1 MKSDVIR
8 NDGGLFNFVSV
19 MHLGAIEL
27 SSDSGDDHP
36 IKPAKKRP
44 KRNEGKRS
52 SCDVIDLC
60 SDAEES
66 LSPLKTP
73 TRTRM
78 ENNVVVI
85 LTSDDEDHPSRNL
98 FNSGMDI
105 DNHDNHSP
113 TETLPEPQGTEDR
126 GSELPNSQ
134 EEPEV

>member
-1 MKSDVIR
+1 
-8 NDGGLFNFVSV
+8 

-27 SSDSGDDHP
+27 SSDSGDDHA
-36 IKPAKKRP
+36 KPAKKRP
-44 KRNEGKRS
+44 KRNERKRS

-78 ENNVVVI
+78 ENNIVVI
-85 LTSDDEDHPSRNL
+85 LSSDDEDHPSPNL

-105 DNHDNHSP
+105 DNHDDHSL
-113 TETLPEPQGTEDR
+113 TETLPDPQGTEDR
-126 GSELPNSQ
+126 GLELPNPQ